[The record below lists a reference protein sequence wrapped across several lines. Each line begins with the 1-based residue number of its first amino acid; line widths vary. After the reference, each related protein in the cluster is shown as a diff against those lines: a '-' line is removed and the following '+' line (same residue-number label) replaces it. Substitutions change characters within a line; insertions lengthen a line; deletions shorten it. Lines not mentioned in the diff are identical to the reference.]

1 MLALAACMSTTAFA
15 EAPGAKTAA
24 QLEQRAVAAAQRRH
38 WDAAF
43 RLASAAAEAEPD
55 NAGLAT
61 MRELLRQRAAWVHLE
76 SAHSLEAGGQRG
88 AAAVEYRTALAIAP
102 DNLDA
107 RQGLAA
113 TLGERAASPPV
124 AASQLRV
131 RAAGAPILIA
141 PAQGARSFH
150 LRSGLREVIA
160 RVAAA
165 YGLRAYVA
173 NGVRNQSVPL
183 DLDRASF
190 AQAMLALHDVARVDW
205 IPLDARTLY
214 FDSSSQVPR
223 IEPQAVRTFY
233 VAWASDGIELNQVG
247 TVIRT
252 LLGVR
257 SISVDDA
264 TKAITVRASTSQLDA
279 TENLL
284 LAMGQPRGEV
294 VLEIRLLELNASA
307 ARGLGLSVPDQFTMF
322 ALGPLLAQLQQ
333 NSSLQQQILQLFQQG
348 GLNAILNSGA
358 IPPGLLSQTQ
368 ALSPLLQSPFVVFG
382 GGATL
387 MALSVPGLQA
397 SFSASQSQVSTLE
410 TALLRARS
418 GQVAELKIG
427 QRYPVVSA
435 AFSPISLSPAISK
448 VIGNGSFLQPFP
460 SFTYEDLGL
469 DAKVTPE
476 LQSDGRLELQF
487 DLTVNA
493 LSGASAN
500 DIPILSNRHV
510 ITAMGLANGQTV
522 LVAGLFNQQ
531 ETQSLAG
538 LPGIGQIPALGR
550 LFTTETRQHE
560 RDQLAILI
568 TPYVVRL
575 PSQQSA
581 GLWLPPS
588 FAAAS
593 ENAAPFNGPGLISPQ
608 PRRLPGGRIGG
619 GN

>member
-1 MLALAACMSTTAFA
+1 MSCGSSGWRWCSGVAALAACLSLSATAAGLNHRSAERLARQAVA
-15 EAPGAKTAA
+15 EA
-24 QLEQRAVAAAQRRH
+24 QRGH
-38 WDAAF
+38 WDAGF
-43 RLASAAAEAEPD
+43 RLASAAAAAEPD
-55 NAGLAT
+55 NAVWVT
-61 MRELLRQRAAWVHLE
+61 TRELLRQRAALAHLE
-76 SAHSLEAGGQRG
+76 RAHSLEAGGQRS

-102 DNLDA
+102 NNLDA
-107 RQGLAA
+107 RQGLTA
-113 TLGERAASPPV
+113 TLGERAAAQPTE
-124 AASQLRV
+124 SQMRV
-131 RAAGAPILIA
+131 QSAGAPILIA
-141 PAQGARSFH
+141 PAAGERSFH
-150 LRSGLREVIA
+150 LHSGLRDAIA
-160 RVAAA
+160 QVAAS

-173 NGVRNQSVPL
+173 DQVQDQNVRL
-183 DLDRASF
+183 DLDHASF

-205 IPLDARTLY
+205 IPLGPRTLY
-214 FDSSSQVPR
+214 FDSSSQLPR
-223 IEPQAVRTFY
+223 VEPQAVRTFY
-233 VAWASDGIELNQVG
+233 VAWADSGIELSQVA
-247 TVIRT
+247 TVIRN

-257 SISVDDA
+257 AISIDDA
-264 TKAITVRASTSQLDA
+264 TKALTLRASASQLDA
-279 TENLL
+279 TESLL
-284 LAMGQPRGEV
+284 LEMGRPRGEV

-307 ARGLGLSVPDQFTMF
+307 ARSLGLSLPDHFTLF

-358 IPPGLLSQTQ
+358 IPPGLLGQ
-368 ALSPLLQSPFVVFG
+368 AQSLSPLLQNPFVVFG

-410 TALLRARS
+410 TALLRARN

-476 LQSDGRLELQF
+476 LRSDGRLELQF
-487 DLTVNA
+487 DLTVSA

-522 LVAGLFNQQ
+522 MVAGLFNQQ

-538 LPGIGQIPALGR
+538 LPGLGQIPALGR
-550 LFTTETRQHE
+550 LFATPTRQRD
-560 RDQLAILI
+560 RDQLAILV
-568 TPYVVRL
+568 TPHVVQL
-575 PSQQSA
+575 PAEQAA

-588 FAAAS
+588 FAPAS
-593 ENAAPFNGPGLISPQ
+593 ENAAPFN
-608 PRRLPGGRIGG
+608 
-619 GN
+619 